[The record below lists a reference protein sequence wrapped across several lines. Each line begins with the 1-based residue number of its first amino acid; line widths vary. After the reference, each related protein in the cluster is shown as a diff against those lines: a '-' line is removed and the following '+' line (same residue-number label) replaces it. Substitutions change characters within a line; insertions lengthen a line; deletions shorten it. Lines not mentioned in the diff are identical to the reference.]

1 VVSTD
6 GHARAPT
13 GGAPRTRRLS
23 DLVGADIGLH
33 VGHNVA
39 GSYGERT
46 YPSRIIQALVDAKRL
61 GEKTG
66 AGFYKFDARRK
77 AAPDPELAPFV
88 ERSRKARARAPPAPP
103 AELGLCGRQAGRV
116 TCWRFSPTLPYPTL
130 SSTASRGAAGAR
142 RRRA

>member
-1 VVSTD
+1 MGVDIGLHVGHNMAKTD
-6 GHARAPT
+6 T
-13 GGAPRTRRLS
+13 LTQNLCRLS

-39 GSYGERT
+39 GSYGERV

-66 AGFYKFDARRK
+66 AGFYKFDAKRK

-88 ERSRKARARAPPAPP
+88 ERSRKVRKCVSA
-103 AELGLCGRQAGRV
+103 LLRV
-116 TCWRFSPTLPYPTL
+116 CC
-130 SSTASRGAAGAR
+130 RGTTP
-142 RRRA
+142 